1 MQNIFRSN
9 VLAQESMAKLD
20 VEMKK
25 SDDLLSQMMPKSV
38 AEKIKVA
45 TSSSLTKKKLF
56 FVQNGASAVET
67 CEVFEMVTIVFND
80 IPVFGWLAI
89 CQDTSPFYSL
99 RNMKLSGTSASSAT
113 ACRLW
118 RPWTR
123 CLACLTFSLTRITST
138 RQDIYL
144 WCKKKNCILKVET
157 VKDCFVGVAGA
168 PEK

>member
-1 MQNIFRSN
+1 
-9 VLAQESMAKLD
+9 MAKLD

-80 IPVFGWLAI
+80 IPVFG
-89 CQDTSPFYSL
+89 
-99 RNMKLSGTSASSAT
+99 
-113 ACRLW
+113 
-118 RPWTR
+118 
-123 CLACLTFSLTRITST
+123 
-138 RQDIYL
+138 
-144 WCKKKNCILKVET
+144 
-157 VKDCFVGVAGA
+157 
-168 PEK
+168 